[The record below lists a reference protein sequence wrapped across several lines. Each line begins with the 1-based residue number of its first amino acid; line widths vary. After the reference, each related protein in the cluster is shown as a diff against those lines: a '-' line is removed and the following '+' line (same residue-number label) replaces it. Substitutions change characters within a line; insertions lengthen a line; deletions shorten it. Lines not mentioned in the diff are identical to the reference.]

1 MLNFDPN
8 LTYRIVLPQHFLV
21 RSNGHG
27 TACLLSNGVAISG
40 DKAFDDFQIS
50 NFKIIVSFFLRLP
63 QTCAPLAAAV
73 TVQCVLCVSDGIDGS
88 AVKAAAARGSTRA
101 ALAVASGPRFDPF
114 PPQPEPHL
122 RTFLRRIK
130 FSFNLARAW

>member
-88 AVKAAAARGSTRA
+88 AVKAAAAFRGSTSA

-114 PPQPEPHL
+114 PPQPLDPSSIIFQASKVPL
-122 RTFLRRIK
+122 
-130 FSFNLARAW
+130 